1 MCLKWNLR
9 YGPVHILSCAA
20 ANQSCLVAIWTAHHL
35 RAEPAVERH
44 LVSVFGVKCTSLS
57 LIFEWGVGVG
67 EGVGGGGQIYSAR
80 RHFFSPGPQ
89 WDIEGSFGYVEII
102 PKKNALQSG

>member
-67 EGVGGGGQIYSAR
+67 GAWGGRYIALIDI
-80 RHFFSPGPQ
+80 FFPGPQ
-89 WDIEGSFGYVEII
+89 WDIKGSFGYIEII
-102 PKKNALQSG
+102 QKCPAVGLID